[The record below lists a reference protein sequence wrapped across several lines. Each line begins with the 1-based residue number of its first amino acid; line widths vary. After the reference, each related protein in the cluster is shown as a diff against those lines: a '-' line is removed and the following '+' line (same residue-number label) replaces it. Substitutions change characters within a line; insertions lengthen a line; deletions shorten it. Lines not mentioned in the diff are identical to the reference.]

1 MAPKVLTKIDE
12 ELERIRRSRRWLS
25 LEIGRD
31 AGYLRDLGRG
41 KSTTLRR
48 EDLEAIAQKLGKP
61 LAYFLEDVIGE
72 SSSQFTIQMPTDP
85 LVVARAELVADMV
98 ITRLVQRRGIADITH
113 EVRGRIVAAAM
124 DAFIEATRLKQ
135 SISDELLVPILVSL
149 IQSLLP

>member
-1 MAPKVLTKIDE
+1 
-12 ELERIRRSRRWLS
+12 
-25 LEIGRD
+25 
-31 AGYLRDLGRG
+31 
-41 KSTTLRR
+41 
-48 EDLEAIAQKLGKP
+48 
-61 LAYFLEDVIGE
+61 
-72 SSSQFTIQMPTDP
+72 MPTDP